1 MYVRS
6 TRAAHHL
13 RNPIALALPSL
24 TVSRVRQRPGSLSW
38 TLSRS
43 AQPLRQ
49 EVTQRRAIAAMV
61 RETENYL
68 WPDAITPERKA
79 EIGGSE
85 IVQVYPH
92 RHSVPTELWTRL
104 LDQAEEHVEIMLY
117 AGMFLTDDPTLIK
130 RLRKKAEDGTKI
142 RLLLGDP
149 ASPEVTR
156 RSLEEGIG
164 KGTMAAKVRNA
175 LAFYRPLDSIPE
187 IEIRCHGTTLYNSI
201 YRFDE
206 EMLVNTHVY
215 GFMAAHAPLLHLRRL
230 SGGDLFETYSES
242 IENVWNTAVPPRW

>member
-1 MYVRS
+1 MPNERLRDALLRHGLGLDQVA
-6 TRAAHHL
+6 RATSVDPKTVE
-13 RNPIALALPSL
+13 RWISKGRLPY
-24 TVSRVRQRPGSLSW
+24 PKH
-38 TLSRS
+38 
-43 AQPLRQ
+43 
-49 EVTQRRAIAAMV
+49 RRAIAAMV
-61 RETENYL
+61 RESENYL
-68 WPDAITPERKA
+68 WPDAIAPERKA

-92 RHSVPTELWTRL
+92 RHSVPTELWSRL
-104 LDQAEEHVEIMLY
+104 LDQAQDHVEILLY

-130 RLRKKAEDGTKI
+130 RLRRKAEDGTKI

-149 ASPEVTR
+149 TSPEVNS
-156 RSLEEGIG
+156 RSVEEGIG
-164 KGTMAAKVRNA
+164 KGTIPAKVRNA
-175 LAFYRPLDSIPE
+175 LAFYRPLDGVPG

-206 EMLVNTHVY
+206 EILVNTHVY

-242 IENVWNTAVPPRW
+242 FENVWNTATPPKW

>member
-1 MYVRS
+1 M
-6 TRAAHHL
+6 
-13 RNPIALALPSL
+13 
-24 TVSRVRQRPGSLSW
+24 
-38 TLSRS
+38 
-43 AQPLRQ
+43 
-49 EVTQRRAIAAMV
+49 
-61 RETENYL
+61 
-68 WPDAITPERKA
+68 
-79 EIGGSE
+79 EI
-85 IVQVYPH
+85 
-92 RHSVPTELWTRL
+92 L
-104 LDQAEEHVEIMLY
+104 LY
-117 AGMFLTDDPTLIK
+117 SGMFLTDDPTLIK
-130 RLRKKAEDGTKI
+130 RLHKKAEDGTKI

-149 ASPEVTR
+149 TSPGITR

-175 LAFYRPLDSIPE
+175 LAFYHSLGSIPG

-242 IENVWNTAVPPRW
+242 FENVWNTAVPPRW